1 MNSDDWLDDNEGLFK
16 HAYVKHA
23 RDQLTV

>member
-1 MNSDDWLDDNEGLFK
+1 MDSDDWLDDNEGLFK
-16 HAYVKHA
+16 HA

>member
-1 MNSDDWLDDNEGLFK
+1 LDDNEGLFK
-16 HAYVKHA
+16 YAYVKHA